1 MAVDDKNKY
10 GQYFTPKVVADFMV
24 KLLELD
30 KSQRILEPSCGDG
43 VFLSA
48 LSDANYKNIEGIEF
62 DATCSLNTKFKI
74 KYADYLQDET
84 TTNSYDGVI
93 GNPPYI
99 RWKNLDPVLK
109 NNLDASSVWKEYCN
123 SLCDY
128 SVAFIAKAI
137 LDLKAN
143 GTLVFITPEY
153 WLYTF
158 HSQKLRN
165 LIIDNGTIDRIYH
178 LDEASIFDN
187 VNASLMIF
195 RFRKGVKK
203 DTTIW
208 KIKDI
213 KAFDSVQL
221 ESLIDTGES
230 ENFKKID
237 ALPFKRNDRFSLEPR
252 EIAIELNSLEASCV
266 IEKKDLF
273 NSKFHTVGDICD
285 IGNGMV
291 TGLDKAFQIT
301 NLSLNKFEKENSIE
315 VAKAKQLDGVNAK
328 STTPY
333 IFIKDRLTEDEFRE
347 KCPNF
352 FTHLQ
357 PFKDALLK
365 RYSYDRDI
373 NYWEWVFLRN
383 FNAFNKDSN
392 KIFVPCKERLASKR
406 NFRFTLVPSNIF
418 PTQDVTGITPKQG
431 VKESIA
437 YIHMYL
443 ISKYATDWIINR
455 GVTRG
460 GVAEFSEAPIASIP
474 FRQIDW
480 NNKFEVATYE
490 KIVALSNNYYEGN
503 NDILDEIESEF
514 KKLLN

>member
-10 GQYFTPKVVADFMV
+10 GQYFTPKVIADFMV

-30 KSQRILEPSCGDG
+30 KAQKILEPSCGEG
-43 VFLSA
+43 IFLGA
-48 LSDANYKNIEGIEF
+48 LSDAGYKNIEGIEIDPF
-62 DATCSLNTKFKI
+62 CSVNSKYKI

-84 TTNSYDGVI
+84 KNNYDGVI

-99 RWKNLDPVLK
+99 RWKNLDPALK
-109 NNLDASSVWKEYCN
+109 KNLNSSPVWKEYCN

-137 LDLKAN
+137 LDLNDN

-165 LIIDNGTIDRIYH
+165 LIIDSGTIDRIYH

-187 VNASLMIF
+187 VNASLIIF
-195 RFRKGVKK
+195 RFRKRVKTN
-203 DTTIW
+203 TTIW

-213 KAFDSVQL
+213 KAFDSTQL
-221 ESLIDTGES
+221 ESLIETGES
-230 ENFKKID
+230 DNFNKID

-252 EIAIELNSLEASCV
+252 EIAIELNELEASCV
-266 IEKKDLF
+266 IEKSDLF
-273 NSKFHTVGDICD
+273 TSKFLTVGDICD

-291 TGLDKAFQIT
+291 TGLDKAFQVI

-315 VAKAKQLDGVNAK
+315 VLKAKQLDGVSAK
-328 STTPY
+328 SITPY
-333 IFIKDRLTEDEFRE
+333 IFLKDRLTEKEFKE
-347 KCPNF
+347 NCPNYF
-352 FTHLQ
+352 AHLQ
-357 PFKDALLK
+357 PFKEALLK
-365 RYSYDRDI
+365 RYSYDREI

-383 FNAFNKDSN
+383 FNTFKKDSN
-392 KIFVPCKERLASKR
+392 KIFVPCKERLANKK
-406 NFRFTLVPSNIF
+406 NYRFTLVPSNIF
-418 PTQDVTGITPKQG
+418 PTQDVTGIVPKQG
-431 VKESIA
+431 VKESIN

-443 ISKYATDWIINR
+443 ITKFVTDWIINR

-480 NNKFEVATYE
+480 SNEKEVAIHK
-490 KIVALSNNYYEGN
+490 KIVELSDIYYKG
-503 NDILDEIESEF
+503 DIEILKVIEAEF